1 MRGSWQGT
9 ASDAAVAKVQPT
21 MARMQKISDALG
33 RAQAVL
39 QVGGT
44 QLAADGTTLRAWTSR
59 APG

>member
-1 MRGSWQGT
+1 
-9 ASDAAVAKVQPT
+9 

-44 QLAADGTTLRAWTSR
+44 QLAADGTMLRAWTSR